1 LLRWRLR
8 RDFKE
13 LRTFMA
19 LNSGTRGRAGC
30 KVAGKLGMRRPL
42 VNTRA

>member
-8 RDFKE
+8 SDFKE

-19 LNSGTRGRAGC
+19 VGSGIARPARGLRGPEIS
-30 KVAGKLGMRRPL
+30 K
-42 VNTRA
+42 N